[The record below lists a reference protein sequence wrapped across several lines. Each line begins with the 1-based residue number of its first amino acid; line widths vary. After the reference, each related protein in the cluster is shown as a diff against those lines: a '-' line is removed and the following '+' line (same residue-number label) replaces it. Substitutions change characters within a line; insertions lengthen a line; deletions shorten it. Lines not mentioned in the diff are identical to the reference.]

1 MLSSA
6 GVYVICFC
14 VCSGLGFHE
23 SLKVHGV
30 DYVVILDLSHRLAFP
45 LELMR
50 ESWYEN
56 KTRKEEETVFCSRS
70 KFLRTETLTTQ
81 ATHRPPCRALAS
93 MSIGNLPAVNIRK
106 VTRSLSTIKFG
117 RAF

>member
-14 VCSGLGFHE
+14 VCSGLGFHG
-23 SLKVHGV
+23 SMIPFHGV
-30 DYVVILDLSHRLAFP
+30 DYVVILDISHRLAFP
-45 LELMR
+45 LEFMR

-70 KFLRTETLTTQ
+70 KLLRTETLTTQ
-81 ATHRPPCRALAS
+81 ATHRPPCRALA
-93 MSIGNLPAVNIRK
+93 ACR
-106 VTRSLSTIKFG
+106 
-117 RAF
+117 